1 MNTYEWRGRPT
12 YPRQFGNTKS
22 AETGPEW
29 ACYPTLTVDWE
40 DGEAGPMSKLML
52 RYIRPCPSY
61 ISDSM
66 PVSASEVAKALDK
79 NEYITWIPP
88 V

>member
-1 MNTYEWRGRPT
+1 MGGPRAARSGTSLIGIALLVPRSVNVNNPERARRRP
-12 YPRQFGNTKS
+12 PRLSFS
-22 AETGPEW
+22 S
-29 ACYPTLTVDWE
+29 D
-40 DGEAGPMSKLML
+40 MSKLML